1 MSFYTSLSGLKAM
14 QTEMGTIAHNLANVA
29 TSGFKKSRTD
39 FADVIASN
47 LSTDPRKAVGSGVVV
62 KTNQQQFSQGNL
74 TSTSK
79 ALDLALSGD
88 GFFAVKT
95 GSLNGAVTYTR
106 NGAFAVNTDRYIV
119 DAQGSYLQA
128 YPVDAQGEVTATGL
142 DGLGAVR
149 IPEVNGVPVAT
160 SNVAL
165 NVNFSDVAQV
175 PTTAFNPGNASTY
188 NNATATTIYDS
199 AGNPMTLTNY
209 YVRGDDGGTPGN
221 TTYEVYSYVGDQP
234 LTVGGAASSTL
245 TFDADGAL
253 VAGGGPVAFDP
264 FTPKGQTGAQNV
276 SMNYGGSTQTGSP
289 FSVQGRT
296 QDGATVG
303 EFTSVVVEKSGLI
316 SATFSDGAIVPLGKI
331 AVAGFTTP
339 EGLRQNGNSYWTSTG
354 VSGAPILS
362 TGGND
367 GLGAVMS
374 GTIEGSNVD
383 ITEELVGLIAA
394 QRNFQANA
402 KALDTSAQ
410 ITNTI
415 VQIRG

>member
-14 QTEMGTIAHNLANVA
+14 QTEMGTISHNLANVA

-62 KTNQQQFSQGNL
+62 KANQQQFSQGNL

-106 NGAFAVNTDRYIV
+106 NGAFAVNTERYIV

-128 YPVDAQGEVTATGL
+128 YPVDAQGQVTATSL

-160 SNVAL
+160 SNVSL
-165 NVNFSDVAQV
+165 NVNFSDSDQV
-175 PTTAFNPGNASTY
+175 PTTTFKPGNASTY

-199 AGNPMTLTNY
+199 AANPMPLTNN
-209 YVRGDDGGTPGN
+209 YVRGGDGGTPGN
-221 TTYEVYSYVGDQP
+221 TTYQVYSYVGDQP
-234 LTVGGAASSTL
+234 LAVGGAASTTL
-245 TFDADGAL
+245 TFDAAGAL
-253 VAGGGPVAFDP
+253 VGGGPVAFDP

-276 SMNYGGSTQTGSP
+276 SINYGGSTQTGSP
-289 FSVQGRT
+289 FSVQGRS

-316 SATFSDGAIVPLGKI
+316 SATFSDGVIVPLGKI

-354 VSGAPILS
+354 VSGAAILS

-402 KALDTSAQ
+402 KALDTSGQ
-410 ITNTI
+410 ITQTI
-415 VQIRG
+415 VQIRS